1 MENLTDLEQLLYHLI
16 QNDTADSNMKGSV
29 ETKEKC
35 PVCRQK
41 FKHIKKLGYICP
53 TCKTTPRRFFIYL
66 SHQGRRYRIYSTK
79 TGTPLDS
86 YQTAL
91 SVLSLI
97 NEEIRNH
104 TFDPTKY
111 VKSELKK
118 FFVSTLLDQYFE
130 SKKSSIAPSYLPTF
144 KKHLN
149 TAKEFFNIKDVRE
162 IRKLD
167 LENYKT
173 FLETQKKSS
182 KTVKNYL
189 DTFKAFLNHCKS
201 TLEIIPTIPP
211 FPAIGKPQP
220 KIQWIDPRTQAWI
233 LENTPPQDRPI
244 LLFLMLTG
252 TRPAEARA
260 LKVKNVDLKQGVIYI
275 DSCFSRNTL
284 RNKRKGKNA
293 PPVVIPIHPELYPIL
308 ETLTKRKMPESFVF
322 INPRTNTPYSQ
333 DALTRLWQSIR
344 KKLNLPKS
352 LRLYDATRHSLAS
365 NLLNQGANLADIS
378 KILGHTNI
386 STTTRYAHMDLQ
398 RQKVVLNLISLQ
410 PFRKLKEQK

>member
-1 MENLTDLEQLLYHLI
+1 MEQLLYHLI
-16 QNDTADSNMKGSV
+16 QNDTADNMKGSV

-35 PVCRQK
+35 PVCHKK
-41 FKHIKKLGYICP
+41 FKHIKRLGYICP
-53 TCKTTPRRFFIYL
+53 DCKTTPRRFFVYF
-66 SHQGRRYRIYSTK
+66 SYQGKRYRIYSTK

-104 TFDPTKY
+104 TFDPSKY
-111 VKSELKK
+111 VKSELRK

-144 KKHLN
+144 RKHIE
-149 TAKEFFNIKDVRE
+149 TAKSFFSTKDVRE

-167 LENYKT
+167 LENYKN
-173 FLETQKKSS
+173 FLESQKVSS

-189 DTFKAFLNHCKS
+189 DTFKAFLNYCKS
-201 TLEIIPTIPP
+201 TLEIIPAIPS
-211 FPAIGKPQP
+211 FPVIEKPQSR
-220 KIQWIDPRTQAWI
+220 IQWVDPQTQAWI
-233 LENTPPQDRPI
+233 LENTPPEDRPI

-260 LKVKNVDLKQGVIYI
+260 LKAKNIDLKQGVIYI

-284 RNKRKGKNA
+284 RSKRKGKNS
-293 PPVVIPIHPELYPIL
+293 PPVAIPIHPELYPTL
-308 ETLTKRKMPESFVF
+308 ESLTRKKMPESFVF

-333 DALTRLWQSIR
+333 EALKRLWNKIR
-344 KKLNLPKS
+344 NKLNLPKS

-365 NLLNQGANLADIS
+365 NLLNAGANISDIS

-386 STTTRYAHMDLQ
+386 TTTTRYAHLDLQ

-410 PFRKLKEQK
+410 SEKKLRKQK